1 MNNIKKDIRAGD
13 CVCVCVCAHTC
24 DDCFN
29 SDRESLL
36 DIILMQRLNMKK
48 ISAL

>member
-1 MNNIKKDIRAGD
+1 MNDIKKDIRAGD
-13 CVCVCVCAHTC
+13 CVCVCVCVCVC

-36 DIILMQRLNMKK
+36 DIILMWRLNTEK

>member
-1 MNNIKKDIRAGD
+1 MNDIKKDIRAGD
-13 CVCVCVCAHTC
+13 CVCVCVC

-36 DIILMQRLNMKK
+36 DIILMWRLNMEK